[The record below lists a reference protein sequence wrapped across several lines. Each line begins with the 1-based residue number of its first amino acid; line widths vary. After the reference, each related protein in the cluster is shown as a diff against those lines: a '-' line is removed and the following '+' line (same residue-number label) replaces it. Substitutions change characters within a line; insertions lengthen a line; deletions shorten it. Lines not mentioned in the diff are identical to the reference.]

1 MPDIFLCQAYLFT
14 PQRQFEIR
22 ALKKITIE
30 TILKKH
36 IPSRK
41 KYFFALI
48 KNFPQQIENT
58 KEIIQNMSEII

>member
-41 KYFFALI
+41 NIFFCTNKKLPAA
-48 KNFPQQIENT
+48 N
-58 KEIIQNMSEII
+58 

>member
-1 MPDIFLCQAYLFT
+1 MPDTKICQAYLFT

-48 KNFPQQIENT
+48 KKRPAGN
-58 KEIIQNMSEII
+58 